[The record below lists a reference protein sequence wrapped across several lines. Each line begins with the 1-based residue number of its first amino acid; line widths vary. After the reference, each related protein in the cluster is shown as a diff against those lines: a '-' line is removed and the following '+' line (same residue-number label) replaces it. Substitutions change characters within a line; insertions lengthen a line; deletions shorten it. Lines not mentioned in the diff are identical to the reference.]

1 MFDHS
6 GERTGMLAP
15 FSIIVAVDSAGGISK
30 DYEIPWASKED
41 SKFFR
46 ETTIG
51 KKKNVVI
58 MGRTTYETIPED
70 MRPLEGRKCVVISR
84 TWKQDAHPEISVY
97 PSLTDALAGV
107 GSFINSYDE
116 VFVAGGEQLYKEAV
130 NDYLYLCKRI
140 YVTKFK
146 MDYSCNL
153 FFPFDKVKDFPQA
166 NEPVKTR
173 DYVRYTFL
181 PKDSPE
187 HIHSEFQYLDLIKNI
202 RDNGEGKPDDTGIG
216 MKVLFGSRLI
226 FDIRDRLPLITT
238 RRLTTEDIAKEIIFM
253 FEGKTDAR
261 RLEDQGVKTYSKY
274 TNKKFITE
282 RGLTWDEGDMG
293 PNNGWCFRHWGV
305 EYEGCDTI
313 YDGKGIDQLR
323 SLVEG
328 LRKDP
333 FGRRHVL
340 TSWSP
345 SYNSLRTVNQPISF
359 VQFNVSPDRKFLD
372 CQIYLTD
379 ADAMVDVPRDIAL
392 YSVLCYTISHV
403 VQLRPR
409 NLICIMGEV
418 HIANNMGSQLAKI
431 IGRTPR
437 PFPKLS
443 FREGTRIHELSD
455 FNVNSF
461 IFEGYNSWPVIIF
474 E

>member
-1 MFDHS
+1 
-6 GERTGMLAP
+6 MLAP
-15 FSIIVAVDSAGGISK
+15 FSIIVAVDSTGGIAK

-41 SKFFR
+41 AKFFR

-58 MGRTTYETIPED
+58 MGRTTYEAIPED
-70 MRPLEGRKCVVISR
+70 HRPLEGRKCVIISR

-130 NDYLYLCKRI
+130 SDYLYLCKRI

-173 DYVRYTFL
+173 DYIRYTYL
-181 PKDSPE
+181 PKE
-187 HIHSEFQYLDLIKNI
+187 THGEYQYLNLIKDI
-202 RDNGEGKPDDTGIG
+202 KDNGESKPDDTGIG
-216 MKVLFGSRLI
+216 MKMTFGSRLT
-226 FDIRDRLPLITT
+226 FDIRDRIPLVTT
-238 RRLTTEDIAKEIIFM
+238 RRLTTEDIAKEFIFM
-253 FEGKTDAR
+253 LEGCTDAR
-261 RLEDQGVKTYSKY
+261 RLEEQGVKTYVKY
-274 TNKKFITE
+274 TNKKSIDE
-282 RGLTWDEGDMG
+282 KGLGWDEGDTG
-293 PNNGWCFRHWGV
+293 PNNGWCFRHWGAD
-305 EYEGCDTI
+305 YKGCDMV
-313 YDGKGIDQLR
+313 YDGQGIDQLR
-323 SLVEG
+323 AVVDG

-333 FGRRHVL
+333 FGRRHML

-345 SYNSLRTVNQPISF
+345 VYVEQRSVNQSVSF
-359 VQFNVSPDRKFLD
+359 IQFNVSPDRKFLD
-372 CQIYLTD
+372 CQLYQNSG
-379 ADAMVDVPRDIAL
+379 DVMIDVARDIAL
-392 YSVLCYTISHV
+392 YSLLTYCIAHV

-409 NLICIMGEV
+409 NITYVLGEV
-418 HIANNMGSQLAKI
+418 YMVNNAGSQASKLL
-431 IGRTPR
+431 GRTPR
-437 PFPKLS
+437 PFSKLS

-461 IFEGYNSWPVIIF
+461 IFENYNSWPVVVL